1 MRFLNKPFKPYLF
14 VNYQNKNT
22 FPNGEYI
29 NIVNIR
35 FTIDNLHFDA
45 AVDINWELH
54 AYNKSSFEE
63 ENWSKTTAIEIY
75 CLDNTDWDIKM
86 IYQGAINSMS
96 HTFVDFDNLIEETK
110 KWIKEMSE

>member
-1 MRFLNKPFKPYLF
+1 MRFLNKPFKPHLF
-14 VNYQNKNT
+14 VNYQHKNT
-22 FPNGEYI
+22 FPNGEYL

-54 AYNKSSFEE
+54 AYDDSDYEE

-75 CLDNTDWDIKM
+75 CFDHTEWDIHM
-86 IYQGAINSMS
+86 IYQNIKNSTTN
-96 HTFVDFDNLIEETK
+96 TFVDFDNIIEETK
-110 KWIKEMSE
+110 KWIKQMSE